1 MELLTNTFGQI
12 ESPVSPLAIY
22 GIVALLI
29 IIENGMI
36 FGFFFPGD
44 SLILAAGILSG
55 VYFDIDIRVIVVTA
69 TVAALIGSQIGYL
82 IGSKYGKTL
91 ERNQNSPAIQ
101 NSITRSQ
108 KFYEASPT
116 LSVFASNFV
125 PGLRIFVALIAGN
138 RKMNKFTFLVS
149 NFFGSFAWGT
159 AISLIGYKLAEI
171 NWVHDNA
178 FIVVA
183 GLFMI
188 SSGAS
193 IVNFFR
199 SL

>member
-1 MELLTNTFGQI
+1 MELLNNTIGQI

-29 IIENGMI
+29 IIENGLI

-55 VYFDIDIRVIVVTA
+55 VYFDIDIRIIVA
-69 TVAALIGSQIGYL
+69 TVTFAAFVGSQIGYL
-82 IGSKYGKTL
+82 IGNKFGKTL
-91 ERNQNSPAIQ
+91 ERNKNSPGIQ
-101 NSITRSQ
+101 SSVTRSQ
-108 KFYEASPT
+108 KFFAASPAF
-116 LSVFASNFV
+116 SVFASNFV

-138 RKMNKFTFLVS
+138 RKMNKFTFLVA
-149 NFFGSFAWGT
+149 NLFGSFTWGVT
-159 AISLIGYKLAEI
+159 ISLIGYKLAEI
-171 NWVHDNA
+171 DWVHENA
-178 FIVVA
+178 FLVVA
-183 GLFMI
+183 GLFFA

-199 SL
+199 TL